1 LTKLDI
7 DLETKKLLIFKMI
20 SIINKNKMIFKLV
33 SKLAIKI
40 LVIYILYFNLV
51 SKRLR
56 KTKLKYKVVS
66 N

>member
-1 LTKLDI
+1 MTKLDI